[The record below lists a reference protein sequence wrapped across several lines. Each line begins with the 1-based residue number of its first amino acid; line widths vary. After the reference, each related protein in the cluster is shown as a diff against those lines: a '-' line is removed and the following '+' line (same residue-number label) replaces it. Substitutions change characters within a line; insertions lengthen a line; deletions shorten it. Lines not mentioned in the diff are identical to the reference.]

1 MKQKCYFSGSLTEC
15 IAGPQQ
21 QWRLQFFS
29 VMKQIDLDM
38 AKHIL
43 SSIRDTFSELVQQEV
58 EASQGE
64 NRKYI

>member
-1 MKQKCYFSGSLTEC
+1 MNITT
-15 IAGPQQ
+15 I
-21 QWRLQFFS
+21 FS
-29 VMKQIDLDM
+29 VMEQIDIDM
-38 AKHIL
+38 AKHIF